1 MTAATTW
8 GITTEETDGTKS
20 ASGSTQ
26 SMNDEQKYIVI
37 GVSVAAS
44 IIIVVVMVV
53 VVLLVCKGRVPDNKV
68 RSRSAEF
75 KNQPDSVAVR
85 QIDDNVICMQRR
97 DDRRNPYSE
106 YIY

>member
-1 MTAATTW
+1 MTVATTRDV
-8 GITTEETDGTKS
+8 TTEEIDGSKS
-20 ASGSTQ
+20 ASSSPQ

-53 VVLLVCKGRVPDNKV
+53 VVLLVRKGQVPDNKV
-68 RSRSAEF
+68 RSAEF